1 MRRGLDILYRA
12 SGLLAALFVV
22 GIAAIVALQV
32 ALNTADYALSQFRG
46 EPLGLLIPSYTD
58 FTGYFLAASA
68 FLALAGTF
76 RAGQHIRVE
85 ILIGR
90 LGARAR
96 QRAELWCLFIA
107 FCAAAY
113 ATYYVGLLAYDA
125 WRFGDKSTGMIP
137 VPLWL
142 PQSSLVFGLFVFAL
156 SLADA
161 YARALRPGTRAE
173 PDSDLDRA
181 SGIYG

>member
-1 MRRGLDILYRA
+1 MRRGLDVLYRA
-12 SGLLAALFVV
+12 SGFLAALFVV

-32 ALNTADYALSQFRG
+32 ALNTADFALGLFRG
-46 EPLGLLIPSYTD
+46 DPLGLLIPSYTD
-58 FTGYFLAASA
+58 FTGYFLAAGA

-85 ILIGR
+85 IVVGR

-96 QRAELWCLFIA
+96 QRVELWCLFVA
-107 FCAAAY
+107 FCASAY

-125 WRFGDKSTGMIP
+125 WRFGDKSEGMVP

-142 PQSSLVFGLFVFAL
+142 PQSSLVIGLFVFAL
-156 SLADA
+156 ALVDA
-161 YARALRPGTRAE
+161 YVRALRPAAPAE
-173 PDSDLDRA
+173 PGGDLDRA
-181 SGIYG
+181 SRTYG